1 VCRVILRYMSVCS
14 SAVVVET
21 VAVDAPLKLAVIGPA
36 PPPNGGMAMQTAQL
50 VDLLREEGCDVR
62 FVAVNPAY
70 WPRWMGRIRGVR
82 AGARLLP
89 YLASLWRELGAV
101 DVVHLM
107 ANSGWSWHLFATP
120 AILIARL
127 RGKPVVINY
136 RGGQARVFLRSQA
149 RWVMPV
155 MRRAQAMVVPSGF
168 LREVFAEWRLDSRV
182 IPNVVMLERFR
193 FKPEAAIADPRSPV
207 IAVTRNLESIYGVD
221 VALRAFA
228 GLLSEAPGARL
239 LIAGEG
245 PRAEALREQAEE
257 LGISAH
263 TEFLGRLDRDAM
275 IALYQRADILL
286 NTSRVDNT
294 PNSLIEAMA
303 VGVAIVSTRAGG
315 IPFLVEDGHNALLCA
330 VDDDACLRQ
339 ALRRLLHDRELYRHL
354 VENGRESVEA
364 FDWETVRGQW
374 LSLYHELAGRAGL

>member
-1 VCRVILRYMSVCS
+1 
-14 SAVVVET
+14 
-21 VAVDAPLKLAVIGPA
+21 
-36 PPPNGGMAMQTAQL
+36 MQTAQL
-50 VDLLREEGCDVR
+50 VSLLRDEGCDVR

-107 ANSGWSWHLFATP
+107 ANSGWSWHLFAMP
-120 AILIARL
+120 AILVARA

-136 RGGQARVFLRSQA
+136 RGGQAREFLSSQA

-182 IPNVVMLERFR
+182 IPNIVMLERFR
-193 FKPEAAIADPRSPV
+193 FKPEARIADPRAPV
-207 IAVTRNLESIYGVD
+207 IAVTRNLESIYGVG

-245 PRAEALREQAEE
+245 PQAESLREQAEE
-257 LGISAH
+257 LGIAAH
-263 TEFLGRLDRDAM
+263 TEFLGRLDREAM

-286 NTSRVDNT
+286 NASRVDNT

-330 VDDDACLRQ
+330 VSDDECLRK
-339 ALRRLLHDRELYRHL
+339 ALSRLLRDGDLYGHL
-354 VENGRESVEA
+354 VENGRKTVEA
-364 FDWETVRGQW
+364 FGWGTVRGQW
-374 LSLYHELAGRAGL
+374 LALYRELAGKI